1 MEYMIRSFHK
11 RGIQISHLFNIISTG
26 ANNLQH
32 KWNQTKFTQTNT
44 TETLNKF
51 IFGFWDVYAKLLNH
65 CPSSD
70 NMQQKWNDINEQYK
84 LTDNMQHKWN
94 EFNEQH
100 KLVDNIQQKWTQ
112 LNQQYKVTDNIGNIF
127 KHFLTNVKN
136 IIEHVLHSLNNMFPP
151 ETRNEQIRYL
161 LKVAAVI
168 VLSLGSVICM
178 YTCLGFIFSFL
189 FTLICYIVKLLFMF
203 IICIIRIL
211 LWSVTS
217 VVKVSVYPLTAVF
230 RFVTVILRC
239 VRQCLWFGGN
249 VGVKMMKAPG
259 KPTVMIARAVFEAN
273 PKQYF
278 ANLRGKV

>member
-65 CPSSD
+65 CSSSD
-70 NMQQKWNDINEQYK
+70 NMQQKWNDINKQFK

-100 KLVDNIQQKWTQ
+100 KLADKIQQKWTQ
-112 LNQQYKVTDNIGNIF
+112 VNQQYKVTDNIGDIF

-151 ETRNEQIRYL
+151 ETRNEQICYL
-161 LKVAAVI
+161 FKVAAVI
-168 VLSLGSVICM
+168 VLSIGSVIC
-178 YTCLGFIFSFL
+178 I
-189 FTLICYIVKLLFMF
+189 
-203 IICIIRIL
+203 IL

-217 VVKVSVYPLTAVF
+217 VVKVSVYPLTAGF

-239 VRQCLWFGGN
+239 VRQCLWFGGK